1 MGALPR
7 DFTSELTNVIGI
19 YIHCEEC
26 GRKSYWP
33 GFKVKAAE
41 RLGFK
46 TVQALG
52 SRFRCQTCVDQGG
65 SGRNV
70 TLRLVVKGR
79 ERSCQ

>member
-7 DFTSELTNVIGI
+7 DFASELADVIGI

-33 GFKVKAAE
+33 GFKVRSAE
-41 RLGFK
+41 RKGFR

-52 SRFRCQTCVDQGG
+52 SRFRCQVCVDRGG

-70 TLRLVVKGR
+70 NLRLVTKGDV
-79 ERSCQ
+79 